1 VQQSA
6 AGLPGG
12 VAQRIAA
19 RGRFRCNA
27 APASGTEYRRQ
38 CANFRF
44 LENANRAMTT
54 RTTTSHTTGRVYR
67 FRTLLA
73 ELKRRSVFKV
83 ATVYAV
89 TAWGASMGAAQLLPA
104 FDAPAWSVRL
114 FVLFAILGLPIAI
127 VLAWAFE
134 FTPEGI
140 VRDDAGDG
148 DASAASLLAAVG
160 NTTMLFGAQGTV
172 RVTWQD
178 GAGFHEKVFQKGF
191 HIGRDESCELHLD
204 DPMISRRH
212 AEVYH
217 SEGRWWIADLGS
229 RNGTLLDQLH
239 VTRSPLPTQCE
250 VKLYEASPVLRL
262 EVRAASTAPTVT
274 PSQLRFPTS

>member
-1 VQQSA
+1 
-6 AGLPGG
+6 
-12 VAQRIAA
+12 
-19 RGRFRCNA
+19 
-27 APASGTEYRRQ
+27 
-38 CANFRF
+38 
-44 LENANRAMTT
+44 MTT
-54 RTTTSHTTGRVYR
+54 RTTTSQSKRRVYR

-104 FDAPAWSVRL
+104 FDAPVWSVRL

-127 VLAWAFE
+127 ALAWAFE
-134 FTPEGI
+134 FTAEGI
-140 VRDDAGDG
+140 VRDEAGDG
-148 DASAASLLAAVG
+148 EGSAALLTAAVG

-178 GAGFHEKVFQKGF
+178 GTGVHEKVFHQGF
-191 HIGRDESCELHLD
+191 RIGRDEACELHLD

-217 SEGRWWIADLGS
+217 SEGLWWITDLGS
-229 RNGTLLDQLH
+229 RNGTLLDQCP

-250 VKLYEASPVLRL
+250 VKLYEASPVLRV
-262 EVRAASTAPTVT
+262 EVRAASTAPTIT
-274 PSQLRFPTS
+274 PSQLRFPAS